1 MTLPN
6 DPTLRV
12 CQAVRLLRHL
22 APNLPS
28 PLSIAFNPVPA
39 SHLET
44 CERLVSQAFAACGV
58 QPLRFCH
65 DAPEQLSSFE
75 LLISRRLSKALP
87 SGPVDTGP
95 HSERLIAEFDFSP
108 PPAGLQACVIDSF
121 DGAPLNAYSGGE
133 PGLPALLL
141 ALPCGL
147 PFELCQ
153 DWVQG
158 LAQQYRVLT
167 WETRGLF
174 GGAEDFDSLA
184 VDTDAQVADLFAVM
198 DHFDQPDA
206 HLMGICGGAMIALC
220 AAASQP
226 ARVRSLSLWHGD
238 YTLGEDDWRTPHQRN
253 FEWLMEAAAGDR
265 EEAREL
271 QKLFVDPATL
281 MTTPEPI
288 AHLALYP
295 YTNAELF
302 YRYARLNH
310 ALNQTDLHAV
320 LPSIEVPALVVAGDN
335 DQTTHI
341 GGSKHVARTL
351 PQARLHIEQGGSH
364 VAFFEH
370 GRRSLP
376 VAFGFMEALL
386 AAA

>member
-22 APNLPS
+22 AVNLPS
-28 PLSIAFNPVPA
+28 PLNIAFDPVPA
-39 SHLET
+39 SHLAA
-44 CERLVSQAFAACGV
+44 CEHLVSQAFAACGV
-58 QPLRFCH
+58 QQLRFCH
-65 DAPEQLSSFE
+65 DTPAQLSSFE
-75 LLISRRLSKALP
+75 VLISRRLSQVLP
-87 SGPVDTGP
+87 SGPVDVES
-95 HSERLIAEFDFSP
+95 HSEQLIADFDFSSA
-108 PPAGLQACVIDSF
+108 PAGVQREVIASF
-121 DGAPLNAYSGGE
+121 DGTPLNIYSCGGAD
-133 PGLPALLL
+133 LPALLL

-158 LAQQYRVLT
+158 LAAQYRVFT

-174 GGAEDFDSLA
+174 GGTEHFDSLA
-184 VDTDAQVADLFAVM
+184 VDTDAQVADLFVVM
-198 DHFDQPDA
+198 DHFGQPAA
-206 HLMGICGGAMIALC
+206 HLIGICGGAMIALC

-226 ARVRSLSLWHGD
+226 ERVHSLSLWHGD
-238 YTLGEDDWRTPHQRN
+238 YTLGQDDWRTPHQRN
-253 FEWLMEAAAGDR
+253 FEWLMEAAASDR

-271 QKLFVDPATL
+271 QKMFVDPATL

-310 ALNQTDLHAV
+310 ALNQTDLHGI
-320 LPSIEVPALVVAGDN
+320 LPYIEVPALVVAGDN

-341 GGSKHVARTL
+341 GGSRHVARTL

-376 VAFGFMEALL
+376 VALGFMEALL